1 MATFAKPENA
11 LKRAEELMNVGQK
24 AAALQSLHDLITSK
38 RYRTWQKPLERIM
51 LKYVELCV
59 DMRKGRF
66 AKDGLIQ
73 YRIACQQVNVQS
85 LEEVV
90 KYFLKLAT
98 EKAEQAQAQVE
109 AAAAEAALGEV
120 ADLEAEKS
128 PEDLMLGFV
137 SGEKGKERTDSELVT
152 PWFKFLWEAYRTVL
166 DVLRNNCKMEALY
179 AMTAHRAFGF
189 CQQYKRTNEFRRL
202 CEILRNHLVNLNK
215 YRDQRDRPDLA
226 LPETLQ
232 LYLDTRFE
240 QLKVAT
246 ELGLWQEAFRS
257 VEDIHGLMLLSK
269 KAPKPQLMAVYY
281 ARLTRIFTMAAG
293 EGDSEG
299 TGGSSS
305 GGAASGSARLYH
317 AYAWYKL
324 YLLQRSYNKNLK
336 DKDLQ
341 LLASA
346 VVLSALAVPPYER
359 FAGGAGAGGRG
370 GAEGELAR
378 EKAVRMA
385 NLLGVVVDPKKDPRQ
400 MTAKGVLAFV
410 LPQVRELRHLVEVDF
425 LPLTAKGVL
434 AFVLPQVRELHHL
447 VEVDFLP
454 LDLAARVHPLLQRL
468 PELSDVKLSAA
479 SPVPKVELQ
488 AYTPALQ
495 RLATLRVVQQASQV
509 YDVMTITSLCRMVP
523 FGDLVF
529 VERVLA
535 EAVAEGFV
543 HVRLDFCEG
552 TVKFGADVSVQRGS
566 GVNEDRVRNHLAT
579 MARHLA
585 TMARHLATMARH
597 LATMARHLHRAVA
610 LTCRLHCPSPF
621 GSPCFFL
628 DRSSSRIAF
637 ATTSPPWPAIST
649 APWHSP
655 AGSTVPLPSALPELE
670 SDRIRNHLAT
680 MARHLHRAVALIRL
694 KAPAPVEEAAEQLPP
709 AEEIQ
714 AAVEKEHRRLIA
726 RKTLIERRKE
736 EAERE
741 VIEKA
746 AVEKEHR
753 RLIARKTLIER
764 RKEEAEREVIE
775 KEREEQTAKLKQQR
789 LTEEAEAK
797 RLAAESARRE
807 EERIRREIEA
817 KELEEARQLLLE
829 AEKRKGKKGKK
840 NLESVMGKGVE
851 GGAHLSGDDAAGQAA
866 ADGEEWRRVS
876 WPTRIPMPFLPPPT
890 PSSLLVCR
898 PPCPQQDTMRLD
910 KRQLMEQRRRD
921 TMRLDKRQLMEE
933 ALSEQL
939 KEKQEAER
947 RLQKLVRGNV
957 VLCFALTGCASLLSE
972 QLKEKQEAERRL
984 QKLVSERECGGGCVD
999 GVHARTPRESTRG
1012 GGEAAAG
1019 GECFFPILLLPR
1031 LIPPNLPSIFSCVQV
1046 RTLDHLE
1053 RARREEE
1060 KPLLESAYQQR
1071 LVEERA
1077 WFEQQQAEAAA
1088 QSKTQHEQDL
1098 AEKIRL
1104 SRMLG
1109 DKEEFQEQ
1117 VVGRRR
1123 GEFERLKRER
1133 EEKLAELRELRRTER
1148 VMLRKREMFRRQEE
1162 AKALKAWEETERRKR
1177 EELERKRKEEEE
1189 RLKKLE
1195 EMAAKQRQREQEAEE
1210 KARKERED
1218 LLAAAAERKTSAFVP
1233 PALRARGGGSAAGEA
1248 PPSGRVGA
1256 EEDRWSRDRAPA
1268 AAAAASATGAPGK
1281 YVPPVR
1287 GSAGGAGAGGAGD
1300 RWGGDRGREVEDR
1313 RPAGRYEPPSRSA
1326 AASGSVGERERERPS
1341 APAAAAAAP
1350 PAAAP
1355 AEAVPAAK
1363 KWVPPHLRNRG

>member
-281 ARLTRIFTMAAG
+281 ARLTRIFAMAAG

-299 TGGSSS
+299 TGGSNS

-400 MTAKGVLAFV
+400 MLSRSAL
-410 LPQVRELRHLVEVDF
+410 LQEI
-425 LPLTAKGVL
+425 TAKGVL

-488 AYTPALQ
+488 TYTPALQ

-552 TVKFGADVSVQRGS
+552 TVKFGAD
-566 GVNEDRVRNHLAT
+566 
-579 MARHLA
+579 
-585 TMARHLATMARH
+585 
-597 LATMARHLHRAVA
+597 
-610 LTCRLHCPSPF
+610 
-621 GSPCFFL
+621 
-628 DRSSSRIAF
+628 
-637 ATTSPPWPAIST
+637 
-649 APWHSP
+649 
-655 AGSTVPLPSALPELE
+655 ELE
-670 SDRIRNHLAT
+670 PDRIRNHLAT
-680 MARHLHRAVALIRL
+680 MARHLDRAVALIRL

-714 AAVEKEHRRLIA
+714 
-726 RKTLIERRKE
+726 
-736 EAERE
+736 
-741 VIEKA
+741 A

-840 NLESVMGKGVE
+840 NLE
-851 GGAHLSGDDAAGQAA
+851 
-866 ADGEEWRRVS
+866 
-876 WPTRIPMPFLPPPT
+876 
-890 PSSLLVCR
+890 
-898 PPCPQQDTMRLD
+898 
-910 KRQLMEQRRRD
+910 D

-947 RLQKLVRGNV
+947 RLQKLVR
-957 VLCFALTGCASLLSE
+957 
-972 QLKEKQEAERRL
+972 
-984 QKLVSERECGGGCVD
+984 
-999 GVHARTPRESTRG
+999 
-1012 GGEAAAG
+1012 
-1019 GECFFPILLLPR
+1019 
-1031 LIPPNLPSIFSCVQV
+1031 
-1046 RTLDHLE
+1046 TLDHLE

-1060 KPLLESAYQQR
+1060 KPLLEAAYQQR

-1162 AKALKAWEETERRKR
+1162 AKALKAWEETEWRKR

-1248 PPSGRVGA
+1248 PPSGRAGA

-1355 AEAVPAAK
+1355 AEAAPAAK

>member
-137 SGEKGKERTDSELVT
+137 SGDKGKERTDSELVT

-215 YRDQRDRPDLA
+215 YRDQRDRPDLS

-281 ARLTRIFTMAAG
+281 ARLTRIFAMAAG
-293 EGDSEG
+293 EGDSAGAE
-299 TGGSSS
+299 GGSGGGAS

-359 FAGGAGAGGRG
+359 FAGGAGAGRG

-400 MTAKGVLAFV
+400 MLSRSAL
-410 LPQVRELRHLVEVDF
+410 LQEI
-425 LPLTAKGVL
+425 TAKGVL

-479 SPVPKVELQ
+479 CPVPKVELQ
-488 AYTPALQ
+488 TYTPALQ

-509 YDVMTITSLCRMVP
+509 YDVMNVTSLCRMVP

-535 EAVAEGFV
+535 EAAAEGFV
-543 HVRLDFCEG
+543 HVRLDFVEG
-552 TVKFGADVSVQRGS
+552 TVKFGAD
-566 GVNEDRVRNHLAT
+566 
-579 MARHLA
+579 
-585 TMARHLATMARH
+585 
-597 LATMARHLHRAVA
+597 
-610 LTCRLHCPSPF
+610 
-621 GSPCFFL
+621 
-628 DRSSSRIAF
+628 
-637 ATTSPPWPAIST
+637 
-649 APWHSP
+649 
-655 AGSTVPLPSALPELE
+655 ELE

-680 MARHLHRAVALIRL
+680 MARHLDRAVALIRL
-694 KAPAPVEEAAEQLPP
+694 KSPEPAVEPAEQLPP

-714 AAVEKEHRRLIA
+714 
-726 RKTLIERRKE
+726 
-736 EAERE
+736 
-741 VIEKA
+741 A

-840 NLESVMGKGVE
+840 NLE
-851 GGAHLSGDDAAGQAA
+851 
-866 ADGEEWRRVS
+866 
-876 WPTRIPMPFLPPPT
+876 
-890 PSSLLVCR
+890 
-898 PPCPQQDTMRLD
+898 
-910 KRQLMEQRRRD
+910 D

-947 RLQKLVRGNV
+947 RLQKLVR
-957 VLCFALTGCASLLSE
+957 
-972 QLKEKQEAERRL
+972 
-984 QKLVSERECGGGCVD
+984 
-999 GVHARTPRESTRG
+999 
-1012 GGEAAAG
+1012 
-1019 GECFFPILLLPR
+1019 
-1031 LIPPNLPSIFSCVQV
+1031 
-1046 RTLDHLE
+1046 TLDHLE

-1060 KPLLESAYQQR
+1060 KPLLEAAYQQR

-1123 GEFERLKRER
+1123 GDFERLKRER

-1162 AKALKAWEETERRKR
+1162 AKALKAWEEAERRKR

-1189 RLKKLE
+1189 RLRKLE

-1210 KARKERED
+1210 KARKEREE

-1233 PALRARGGGSAAGEA
+1233 PALRARAGGSAAGEA
-1248 PPSGRVGA
+1248 PPSGRAGA
-1256 EEDRWSRDRAPA
+1256 DEDRWSRDRAPA
-1268 AAAAASATGAPGK
+1268 AASAASTGAPGK

-1287 GSAGGAGAGGAGD
+1287 ASAGAAGAGDGG
-1300 RWGGDRGREVEDR
+1300 RWGGDRAREVDDR
-1313 RPAGRYEPPSRSA
+1313 RPAGRYEPPSRA
-1326 AASGSVGERERERPS
+1326 GERERDRPS
-1341 APAAAAAAP
+1341 APAAAP
-1350 PAAAP
+1350 PAASG
-1355 AEAVPAAK
+1355 EAVPAAGAAK

>member
-98 EKAEQAQAQVE
+98 EKAEQAQAQVK

-215 YRDQRDRPDLA
+215 YRDQRDRPDLS

-281 ARLTRIFTMAAG
+281 ARLTRIFAMAAG

-299 TGGSSS
+299 TGSSS

-400 MTAKGVLAFV
+400 MLSRSAL
-410 LPQVRELRHLVEVDF
+410 LQEI
-425 LPLTAKGVL
+425 TAKGVL

-488 AYTPALQ
+488 TYTPALQ

-552 TVKFGADVSVQRGS
+552 TVKFGADELES
-566 GVNEDRVRNHLAT
+566 DRVRNHLAT
-579 MARHLA
+579 MARHL
-585 TMARHLATMARH
+585 
-597 LATMARHLHRAVA
+597 
-610 LTCRLHCPSPF
+610 
-621 GSPCFFL
+621 
-628 DRSSSRIAF
+628 D
-637 ATTSPPWPAIST
+637 
-649 APWHSP
+649 
-655 AGSTVPLPSALPELE
+655 
-670 SDRIRNHLAT
+670 
-680 MARHLHRAVALIRL
+680 RAVALIRL
-694 KAPAPVEEAAEQLPP
+694 KTPAPVGEAAEQLPP

-714 AAVEKEHRRLIA
+714 
-726 RKTLIERRKE
+726 
-736 EAERE
+736 
-741 VIEKA
+741 A

-840 NLESVMGKGVE
+840 NIE
-851 GGAHLSGDDAAGQAA
+851 
-866 ADGEEWRRVS
+866 
-876 WPTRIPMPFLPPPT
+876 
-890 PSSLLVCR
+890 
-898 PPCPQQDTMRLD
+898 
-910 KRQLMEQRRRD
+910 D

-947 RLQKLVRGNV
+947 RLQKLVR
-957 VLCFALTGCASLLSE
+957 
-972 QLKEKQEAERRL
+972 
-984 QKLVSERECGGGCVD
+984 
-999 GVHARTPRESTRG
+999 
-1012 GGEAAAG
+1012 
-1019 GECFFPILLLPR
+1019 
-1031 LIPPNLPSIFSCVQV
+1031 
-1046 RTLDHLE
+1046 TLDHLE

-1060 KPLLESAYQQR
+1060 KPLLEAAYQQR

-1104 SRMLG
+1104 SRMLV

-1133 EEKLAELRELRRTER
+1133 EEKLAELKELRRTER

-1162 AKALKAWEETERRKR
+1162 AKVLKAWEETERRKR

-1218 LLAAAAERKTSAFVP
+1218 VLAAAAERKTSTFVP
-1233 PALRARGGGSAAGEA
+1233 PALRAARGGGSAAAGSAGEA
-1248 PPSGRVGA
+1248 PPSGRAGA

-1268 AAAAASATGAPGK
+1268 AGAAAAGAPGK

-1287 GSAGGAGAGGAGD
+1287 GSAGAAGTGGSGD
-1300 RWGGDRGREVEDR
+1300 GGRWGGDRGREVEDR

-1326 AASGSVGERERERPS
+1326 AASGGAGERERERPS
-1341 APAAAAAAP
+1341 APAAAAAAA
-1350 PAAAP
+1350 PAAAA
-1355 AEAVPAAK
+1355 AEAVPAAGAPK

>member
-98 EKAEQAQAQVE
+98 DKAEQAQAQVE

-281 ARLTRIFTMAAG
+281 ARLTRIFAMAAG
-293 EGDSEG
+293 EADSAG
-299 TGGSSS
+299 SGGSSS

-359 FAGGAGAGGRG
+359 FAGGAGAGRG

-400 MTAKGVLAFV
+400 MLSRSALLQEITAKGVL
-410 LPQVRELRHLVEVDF
+410 P
-425 LPLTAKGVL
+425 
-434 AFVLPQVRELHHL
+434 FVLPQVRELHHL
-447 VEVDFLP
+447 VEIDFLP

-479 SPVPKVELQ
+479 CPVPKVELQ
-488 AYTPALQ
+488 TYTPALQ

-552 TVKFGADVSVQRGS
+552 TVKFGADEIES
-566 GVNEDRVRNHLAT
+566 DRVRNHLAT
-579 MARHLA
+579 MARHL
-585 TMARHLATMARH
+585 
-597 LATMARHLHRAVA
+597 
-610 LTCRLHCPSPF
+610 
-621 GSPCFFL
+621 
-628 DRSSSRIAF
+628 D
-637 ATTSPPWPAIST
+637 
-649 APWHSP
+649 
-655 AGSTVPLPSALPELE
+655 
-670 SDRIRNHLAT
+670 
-680 MARHLHRAVALIRL
+680 RAVALIRL

-714 AAVEKEHRRLIA
+714 
-726 RKTLIERRKE
+726 
-736 EAERE
+736 
-741 VIEKA
+741 A

-840 NLESVMGKGVE
+840 NIE
-851 GGAHLSGDDAAGQAA
+851 
-866 ADGEEWRRVS
+866 
-876 WPTRIPMPFLPPPT
+876 
-890 PSSLLVCR
+890 
-898 PPCPQQDTMRLD
+898 
-910 KRQLMEQRRRD
+910 D

-947 RLQKLVRGNV
+947 RLQKLVR
-957 VLCFALTGCASLLSE
+957 
-972 QLKEKQEAERRL
+972 
-984 QKLVSERECGGGCVD
+984 
-999 GVHARTPRESTRG
+999 
-1012 GGEAAAG
+1012 
-1019 GECFFPILLLPR
+1019 
-1031 LIPPNLPSIFSCVQV
+1031 
-1046 RTLDHLE
+1046 TLDHLE

-1060 KPLLESAYQQR
+1060 KPLLEAAYQQR
-1071 LVEERA
+1071 LVEERS

-1088 QSKTQHEQDL
+1088 QSKTQHELDL

-1104 SRMLG
+1104 SKMLV

-1177 EELERKRKEEEE
+1177 EEVERKRKEEEE

-1210 KARKERED
+1210 KARKERDD
-1218 LLAAAAERKTSAFVP
+1218 LLAAAAERKTSTFVP
-1233 PALRARGGGSAAGEA
+1233 PALRAARGGGSASAGPAGEA
-1248 PPSGRVGA
+1248 PPSGCAGA

-1268 AAAAASATGAPGK
+1268 AAAGAGAGASAAGAPGK

-1287 GSAGGAGAGGAGD
+1287 GSAGAAGAVGAGD
-1300 RWGGDRGREVEDR
+1300 GGRWVGDRGREVEDR
-1313 RPAGRYEPPSRSA
+1313 RPAGRYEPPSRST
-1326 AASGSVGERERERPS
+1326 AASGGAGEREREWERPS
-1341 APAAAAAAP
+1341 APAAAA
-1350 PAAAP
+1350 PAAAA
-1355 AEAVPAAK
+1355 AEAAPAAGAGAAK

>member
-1 MATFAKPENA
+1 
-11 LKRAEELMNVGQK
+11 MNVGQK

-215 YRDQRDRPDLA
+215 YRDQRDRPDLS

-281 ARLTRIFTMAAG
+281 ARLTRIFAMAAG

-299 TGGSSS
+299 TGSSS

-359 FAGGAGAGGRG
+359 FAGGAGAGAGGRG

-400 MTAKGVLAFV
+400 MLSRSAL
-410 LPQVRELRHLVEVDF
+410 LQEI
-425 LPLTAKGVL
+425 TAKGVL

-488 AYTPALQ
+488 TYTPALQ

-552 TVKFGADVSVQRGS
+552 TVKFGADELES
-566 GVNEDRVRNHLAT
+566 DRVRNHLAT
-579 MARHLA
+579 MARHL
-585 TMARHLATMARH
+585 
-597 LATMARHLHRAVA
+597 
-610 LTCRLHCPSPF
+610 
-621 GSPCFFL
+621 
-628 DRSSSRIAF
+628 D
-637 ATTSPPWPAIST
+637 
-649 APWHSP
+649 
-655 AGSTVPLPSALPELE
+655 
-670 SDRIRNHLAT
+670 
-680 MARHLHRAVALIRL
+680 RAVALIRL
-694 KAPAPVEEAAEQLPP
+694 KTPAPVGEAAEQLPP

-714 AAVEKEHRRLIA
+714 
-726 RKTLIERRKE
+726 
-736 EAERE
+736 
-741 VIEKA
+741 A

-840 NLESVMGKGVE
+840 NIE
-851 GGAHLSGDDAAGQAA
+851 
-866 ADGEEWRRVS
+866 
-876 WPTRIPMPFLPPPT
+876 
-890 PSSLLVCR
+890 
-898 PPCPQQDTMRLD
+898 
-910 KRQLMEQRRRD
+910 D

-947 RLQKLVRGNV
+947 RLQKLVR
-957 VLCFALTGCASLLSE
+957 
-972 QLKEKQEAERRL
+972 
-984 QKLVSERECGGGCVD
+984 
-999 GVHARTPRESTRG
+999 
-1012 GGEAAAG
+1012 
-1019 GECFFPILLLPR
+1019 
-1031 LIPPNLPSIFSCVQV
+1031 
-1046 RTLDHLE
+1046 TLDHLE

-1060 KPLLESAYQQR
+1060 KPLLEAAYQQR

-1104 SRMLG
+1104 SRMLV

-1133 EEKLAELRELRRTER
+1133 EEKLAELKELRRTER

-1177 EELERKRKEEEE
+1177 EEVERKRKEEEEEERLKKLEEMTAKQRQREQEAEEKVRKEREEGSFKPHSFPSMHSFFRLRSLSIPSASPCILSSLNPPELERKRKEEEE

-1218 LLAAAAERKTSAFVP
+1218 VLAAAAERKTSTFVP
-1233 PALRARGGGSAAGEA
+1233 PALRAARGGGSAAAGSAGEA
-1248 PPSGRVGA
+1248 PPSGRAGA

-1268 AAAAASATGAPGK
+1268 AGAAAAGAPGK

-1287 GSAGGAGAGGAGD
+1287 GSAGAAGTGGSGD
-1300 RWGGDRGREVEDR
+1300 GGRWGGDRGREVEDR

-1326 AASGSVGERERERPS
+1326 AASGGAGEREWERPS
-1341 APAAAAAAP
+1341 APAAAAAAV
-1350 PAAAP
+1350 PAAAAA
-1355 AEAVPAAK
+1355 AEAAPAAGAPK

>member
-281 ARLTRIFTMAAG
+281 ARLTRIFAMAAG

-400 MTAKGVLAFV
+400 MLSRSAL
-410 LPQVRELRHLVEVDF
+410 LQEI
-425 LPLTAKGVL
+425 TAKGVL

-552 TVKFGADVSVQRGS
+552 TVKFGAD
-566 GVNEDRVRNHLAT
+566 
-579 MARHLA
+579 
-585 TMARHLATMARH
+585 
-597 LATMARHLHRAVA
+597 
-610 LTCRLHCPSPF
+610 
-621 GSPCFFL
+621 
-628 DRSSSRIAF
+628 
-637 ATTSPPWPAIST
+637 
-649 APWHSP
+649 
-655 AGSTVPLPSALPELE
+655 ELE

-714 AAVEKEHRRLIA
+714 
-726 RKTLIERRKE
+726 
-736 EAERE
+736 
-741 VIEKA
+741 A

-840 NLESVMGKGVE
+840 NLE
-851 GGAHLSGDDAAGQAA
+851 
-866 ADGEEWRRVS
+866 
-876 WPTRIPMPFLPPPT
+876 
-890 PSSLLVCR
+890 
-898 PPCPQQDTMRLD
+898 
-910 KRQLMEQRRRD
+910 D

-947 RLQKLVRGNV
+947 RLQKL
-957 VLCFALTGCASLLSE
+957 
-972 QLKEKQEAERRL
+972 
-984 QKLVSERECGGGCVD
+984 
-999 GVHARTPRESTRG
+999 
-1012 GGEAAAG
+1012 
-1019 GECFFPILLLPR
+1019 
-1031 LIPPNLPSIFSCVQV
+1031 V

>member
-215 YRDQRDRPDLA
+215 YRDQRDRPDLS

-281 ARLTRIFTMAAG
+281 ARLTRIFAMAAG

-299 TGGSSS
+299 TGSSS

-359 FAGGAGAGGRG
+359 FAGGAGAGAGGRG

-400 MTAKGVLAFV
+400 MVRGGGFPLVVVFPFSPLVVPSLRMYLLLMDPVLLAPAQ
-410 LPQVRELRHLVEVDF
+410 LSRSALLQEI
-425 LPLTAKGVL
+425 TAKGVL

-488 AYTPALQ
+488 TYTPALQ

-552 TVKFGADVSVQRGS
+552 TVKFGADELES
-566 GVNEDRVRNHLAT
+566 DRVRNHLAT
-579 MARHLA
+579 MARHL
-585 TMARHLATMARH
+585 
-597 LATMARHLHRAVA
+597 
-610 LTCRLHCPSPF
+610 
-621 GSPCFFL
+621 
-628 DRSSSRIAF
+628 D
-637 ATTSPPWPAIST
+637 
-649 APWHSP
+649 
-655 AGSTVPLPSALPELE
+655 
-670 SDRIRNHLAT
+670 
-680 MARHLHRAVALIRL
+680 RAVALIRL
-694 KAPAPVEEAAEQLPP
+694 KTPAPVGEAAEQLPP

-714 AAVEKEHRRLIA
+714 
-726 RKTLIERRKE
+726 
-736 EAERE
+736 
-741 VIEKA
+741 A

-840 NLESVMGKGVE
+840 NIE
-851 GGAHLSGDDAAGQAA
+851 
-866 ADGEEWRRVS
+866 
-876 WPTRIPMPFLPPPT
+876 
-890 PSSLLVCR
+890 
-898 PPCPQQDTMRLD
+898 
-910 KRQLMEQRRRD
+910 D

-947 RLQKLVRGNV
+947 RLQKLVR
-957 VLCFALTGCASLLSE
+957 
-972 QLKEKQEAERRL
+972 
-984 QKLVSERECGGGCVD
+984 
-999 GVHARTPRESTRG
+999 
-1012 GGEAAAG
+1012 
-1019 GECFFPILLLPR
+1019 
-1031 LIPPNLPSIFSCVQV
+1031 
-1046 RTLDHLE
+1046 TLDHLE

-1060 KPLLESAYQQR
+1060 KPLLEAAYQQR

-1104 SRMLG
+1104 SRMLV

-1133 EEKLAELRELRRTER
+1133 EEKLAELKELRRTER

-1218 LLAAAAERKTSAFVP
+1218 VLAAAAERKTSTFVP
-1233 PALRARGGGSAAGEA
+1233 PALRAARGGGSAAAGSAGEA
-1248 PPSGRVGA
+1248 PPSGRAGA

-1268 AAAAASATGAPGK
+1268 AGAAAAGAPGK

-1287 GSAGGAGAGGAGD
+1287 GSAGAAGTGGSGD
-1300 RWGGDRGREVEDR
+1300 GGRWGGDRGREVEDR

-1326 AASGSVGERERERPS
+1326 AASGGAGEREWERPS
-1341 APAAAAAAP
+1341 APAAAAAAV
-1350 PAAAP
+1350 PAAAAA
-1355 AEAVPAAK
+1355 AEAAPAAGAPK

>member
-120 ADLEAEKS
+120 ADLDAEKS

-281 ARLTRIFTMAAG
+281 ARLTRIFAMAAV
-293 EGDSEG
+293 ETDSDG
-299 TGGSSS
+299 IGSS
-305 GGAASGSARLYH
+305 GGGSSGSARLYH

-359 FAGGAGAGGRG
+359 YAGGAGAGKG

-400 MTAKGVLAFV
+400 MLSRSALLQEIST
-410 LPQVRELRHLVEVDF
+410 
-425 LPLTAKGVL
+425 KGVL

-454 LDLAARVHPLLQRL
+454 LDLASRVHPLLQRL

-495 RLATLRVVQQASQV
+495 RLATLRVLQQASQV
-509 YDVMTITSLCRMVP
+509 YEVMTIPSLCRMVP

-535 EAVAEGFV
+535 EAVGEGFV

-552 TVKFGADVSVQRGS
+552 TVKFGADELES
-566 GVNEDRVRNHLAT
+566 DRVRSHLAT
-579 MARHLA
+579 MARHL
-585 TMARHLATMARH
+585 
-597 LATMARHLHRAVA
+597 
-610 LTCRLHCPSPF
+610 
-621 GSPCFFL
+621 
-628 DRSSSRIAF
+628 D
-637 ATTSPPWPAIST
+637 
-649 APWHSP
+649 
-655 AGSTVPLPSALPELE
+655 
-670 SDRIRNHLAT
+670 
-680 MARHLHRAVALIRL
+680 RAVALIRL
-694 KAPAPVEEAAEQLPP
+694 KAPAPAPEAAEQLPP

-714 AAVEKEHRRLIA
+714 
-726 RKTLIERRKE
+726 
-736 EAERE
+736 
-741 VIEKA
+741 A

-829 AEKRKGKKGKK
+829 SEKRKGKKGKK
-840 NLESVMGKGVE
+840 NLE
-851 GGAHLSGDDAAGQAA
+851 
-866 ADGEEWRRVS
+866 
-876 WPTRIPMPFLPPPT
+876 
-890 PSSLLVCR
+890 
-898 PPCPQQDTMRLD
+898 
-910 KRQLMEQRRRD
+910 D

-947 RLQKLVRGNV
+947 RLQKLVR
-957 VLCFALTGCASLLSE
+957 
-972 QLKEKQEAERRL
+972 
-984 QKLVSERECGGGCVD
+984 
-999 GVHARTPRESTRG
+999 
-1012 GGEAAAG
+1012 
-1019 GECFFPILLLPR
+1019 
-1031 LIPPNLPSIFSCVQV
+1031 
-1046 RTLDHLE
+1046 TLDHLE

-1060 KPLLESAYQQR
+1060 KPLLEAAYQQR

-1077 WFEQQQAEAAA
+1077 WFEQQQAEAAE
-1088 QSKTQHEQDL
+1088 QSKKQHEQDL

-1133 EEKLAELRELRRTER
+1133 EEKVAELRELRRTER

-1195 EMAAKQRQREQEAEE
+1195 EMAAKQRQREEEAEE
-1210 KARKERED
+1210 KARKAREEV
-1218 LLAAAAERKTSAFVP
+1218 LAAATERKTSAFVP
-1233 PALRARGGGSAAGEA
+1233 PALRARGGGSAAAGPAGEA
-1248 PPSGRVGA
+1248 PPSGRGGA
-1256 EEDRWSRDRAPA
+1256 DEDRWSRDRAPA
-1268 AAAAASATGAPGK
+1268 PAAAASGGASAATASAAPGK

-1287 GSAGGAGAGGAGD
+1287 GGAGGAGGGAGGAGEGV
-1300 RWGGDRGREVEDR
+1300 RWGGDREREERGREERGREGGTAVRLEEGRQEGMSLRLEAQLLVLVKGKGQVPRQQQHQQQHQQRLMHRVVVHR
-1313 RPAGRYEPPSRSA
+1313 R
-1326 AASGSVGERERERPS
+1326 SGCRRTRGTVGEV
-1341 APAAAAAAP
+1341 
-1350 PAAAP
+1350 
-1355 AEAVPAAK
+1355 AELRLRGGRLEVSQNQAK
-1363 KWVPPHLRNRG
+1363 KRQCKCVECFWMNALDIALDCLAS

>member
-137 SGEKGKERTDSELVT
+137 SGDKGKERTDSELVT

-215 YRDQRDRPDLA
+215 YRDQRDRPDLS

-281 ARLTRIFTMAAG
+281 ARLTRIFAMAAG
-293 EGDSEG
+293 EGDSAGAE
-299 TGGSSS
+299 GGSGGGRAS
-305 GGAASGSARLYH
+305 GGAANGSARLYH

-359 FAGGAGAGGRG
+359 FAGSAGAGRG

-400 MTAKGVLAFV
+400 MVSLGEVGGGERGGAGIREGTGKGEKGGSGEGGGNGDRAL
-410 LPQVRELRHLVEVDF
+410 LQEI
-425 LPLTAKGVL
+425 TAKGVL

-479 SPVPKVELQ
+479 CPVPKVELQ
-488 AYTPALQ
+488 TYTPALQ

-509 YDVMTITSLCRMVP
+509 YDVMTVTSLCRMVP

-529 VERVLA
+529 VERMLA

-543 HVRLDFCEG
+543 HVRLDFVEG
-552 TVKFGADVSVQRGS
+552 TVKFGAD
-566 GVNEDRVRNHLAT
+566 
-579 MARHLA
+579 
-585 TMARHLATMARH
+585 
-597 LATMARHLHRAVA
+597 
-610 LTCRLHCPSPF
+610 
-621 GSPCFFL
+621 
-628 DRSSSRIAF
+628 
-637 ATTSPPWPAIST
+637 
-649 APWHSP
+649 
-655 AGSTVPLPSALPELE
+655 ELE

-680 MARHLHRAVALIRL
+680 MARHLDRAVALIRL
-694 KAPAPVEEAAEQLPP
+694 KSPAPVEEPAEQLPP

-714 AAVEKEHRRLIA
+714 
-726 RKTLIERRKE
+726 
-736 EAERE
+736 
-741 VIEKA
+741 A

-840 NLESVMGKGVE
+840 NLE
-851 GGAHLSGDDAAGQAA
+851 
-866 ADGEEWRRVS
+866 
-876 WPTRIPMPFLPPPT
+876 
-890 PSSLLVCR
+890 
-898 PPCPQQDTMRLD
+898 
-910 KRQLMEQRRRD
+910 D

-947 RLQKLVRGNV
+947 RLQKLVR
-957 VLCFALTGCASLLSE
+957 
-972 QLKEKQEAERRL
+972 
-984 QKLVSERECGGGCVD
+984 
-999 GVHARTPRESTRG
+999 
-1012 GGEAAAG
+1012 
-1019 GECFFPILLLPR
+1019 
-1031 LIPPNLPSIFSCVQV
+1031 
-1046 RTLDHLE
+1046 TLDHLE

-1060 KPLLESAYQQR
+1060 KPLLEAAYQQR

-1162 AKALKAWEETERRKR
+1162 AKALKAWEEAERRKR

-1189 RLKKLE
+1189 RLRKLE

-1210 KARKERED
+1210 KARKEREE

-1233 PALRARGGGSAAGEA
+1233 PALRARAGGSAAGEA
-1248 PPSGRVGA
+1248 PPSGRAGA

-1268 AAAAASATGAPGK
+1268 ASAASTGAPGK

-1287 GSAGGAGAGGAGD
+1287 ASAGAAGAGGAGD
-1300 RWGGDRGREVEDR
+1300 GGRWGGDRGREGEDSGAFGR
-1313 RPAGRYEPPSRSA
+1313 RSARYEPPRSA
-1326 AASGSVGERERERPS
+1326 AASGGGAGGRMVERSSGWRS
-1341 APAAAAAAP
+1341 AACLRASGLR
-1350 PAAAP
+1350 
-1355 AEAVPAAK
+1355 VI
-1363 KWVPPHLRNRG
+1363 WVRR

>member
-215 YRDQRDRPDLA
+215 YRDQRDRPDLS

-281 ARLTRIFTMAAG
+281 ARLTRIFAMAAG

-299 TGGSSS
+299 TGSSS

-359 FAGGAGAGGRG
+359 FAGGAGAGAGGRG

-400 MTAKGVLAFV
+400 MLSRSAL
-410 LPQVRELRHLVEVDF
+410 LQEI
-425 LPLTAKGVL
+425 TAKGVL

-488 AYTPALQ
+488 TYTPALQ

-552 TVKFGADVSVQRGS
+552 TVKFGADG
-566 GVNEDRVRNHLAT
+566 
-579 MARHLA
+579 
-585 TMARHLATMARH
+585 
-597 LATMARHLHRAVA
+597 
-610 LTCRLHCPSPF
+610 
-621 GSPCFFL
+621 
-628 DRSSSRIAF
+628 
-637 ATTSPPWPAIST
+637 
-649 APWHSP
+649 
-655 AGSTVPLPSALPELE
+655 
-670 SDRIRNHLAT
+670 
-680 MARHLHRAVALIRL
+680 
-694 KAPAPVEEAAEQLPP
+694 
-709 AEEIQ
+709 
-714 AAVEKEHRRLIA
+714 AVEKEHWRLIA
-726 RKTLIERRKE
+726 RKM
-736 EAERE
+736 
-741 VIEKA
+741 
-746 AVEKEHR
+746 
-753 RLIARKTLIER
+753 LIER

-840 NLESVMGKGVE
+840 NIE
-851 GGAHLSGDDAAGQAA
+851 
-866 ADGEEWRRVS
+866 
-876 WPTRIPMPFLPPPT
+876 
-890 PSSLLVCR
+890 
-898 PPCPQQDTMRLD
+898 
-910 KRQLMEQRRRD
+910 D

-947 RLQKLVRGNV
+947 RLQKLVR
-957 VLCFALTGCASLLSE
+957 
-972 QLKEKQEAERRL
+972 
-984 QKLVSERECGGGCVD
+984 
-999 GVHARTPRESTRG
+999 
-1012 GGEAAAG
+1012 
-1019 GECFFPILLLPR
+1019 
-1031 LIPPNLPSIFSCVQV
+1031 
-1046 RTLDHLE
+1046 TLDHLE

-1060 KPLLESAYQQR
+1060 KPLLEAAYQQR

-1104 SRMLG
+1104 SRMLV

-1133 EEKLAELRELRRTER
+1133 EEKLAELKELRRTER

-1218 LLAAAAERKTSAFVP
+1218 VLAAAAERKTSTFVP
-1233 PALRARGGGSAAGEA
+1233 PALRAARGGGSAAAGSAGEA
-1248 PPSGRVGA
+1248 PPSGRAGA

-1268 AAAAASATGAPGK
+1268 AGAAAAGAPGK

-1287 GSAGGAGAGGAGD
+1287 GSAGAAGTGGSGD
-1300 RWGGDRGREVEDR
+1300 GGRWGGDRGREVEDR

-1326 AASGSVGERERERPS
+1326 AASGGAGEREWERPS
-1341 APAAAAAAP
+1341 APAAAAAAV
-1350 PAAAP
+1350 PAAAAA
-1355 AEAVPAAK
+1355 AEAAPAAGAPK